1 MNYQEHT
8 ARIYI
13 LQWGFSQTNILIF
26 TTMSTI
32 DWSYVEEER
41 QNLESSDKLVFNQ
54 KEIPMDGSIEV
65 RMLPPWEGSNTYF
78 KGRTIYWIKSKPYM
92 SLSSIGQPCPL
103 DEEYKA
109 AQKSTDKEVK
119 ALLEHKDFNVQTD
132 VLYPC
137 LIMDVNYDN
146 AGEPTSI
153 KVNGN
158 KARVLSTSKGTSASL
173 QKIICDPKQR
183 RAGKGL
189 SVMHR
194 EFGRNITIDK
204 QKANNFIQYTAKA
217 DPADMSL
224 IDAAFDSYYN
234 DVPNLDRF
242 LQDQAKDPIYL
253 RSVIRNYL
261 YGEELAAESDKTD
274 AKETKAP
281 KKSGGILGDIDS
293 LGDE

>member
-1 MNYQEHT
+1 
-8 ARIYI
+8 
-13 LQWGFSQTNILIF
+13 
-26 TTMSTI
+26 MSTI
-32 DWSYVEEER
+32 DWGYVEEER
-41 QNLESSDKLVFNQ
+41 QNLEASDKLVFNQ
-54 KEIPMDGSIEV
+54 KEIPNDGSIEV
-65 RMLPPWEGSNTYF
+65 RILPPWQGSKTYF

-92 SLSSIGQPCPL
+92 SLASIGQPCPL
-103 DEEYKA
+103 EEEYNSAK
-109 AQKSTDKEVK
+109 KSNDPDVK
-119 ALLEHKDFNVQTD
+119 ALLDHKDFNIQTD

-137 LIMDVNYDN
+137 LIMDVNYN
-146 AGEPTSI
+146 NGGEPTSI

-158 KARVLSTSKGTSASL
+158 KARVLSASKGTSASL

-204 QKANNFIQYTAKA
+204 QKVTNFTQYTAKA

-224 IDAAFDSYYN
+224 ADTAFDTFYN

-242 LQDQAKDPIYL
+242 LEDQAKDSVYL
-253 RSVIRNYL
+253 RSVIRNYI
-261 YGEELAAESDKTD
+261 YGEELVVESNTTSTKGE
-274 AKETKAP
+274 KKAP
-281 KKSGGILGDIDS
+281 KVEGGILGDVAA